1 VLTRN
6 LHEATLDSRI
16 EETMA
21 GYVLIAARDPWD
33 APENE
38 QVFELASSLAEARD
52 SVSVYLTENGVLAA
66 RAGGGERWIRPLLSA
81 GVSVFADP
89 FALAERGIGSER
101 IVDGV
106 VSAPIEQLVD
116 MLAEGRPAL
125 WF

>member
-1 VLTRN
+1 
-6 LHEATLDSRI
+6 
-16 EETMA
+16 MA

-38 QVFELASSLAEARD
+38 QVFELAGSLAEVRD
-52 SVSVYLTENGVLAA
+52 SVAVYLTENGVMAA
-66 RAGGGERWIRPLLSA
+66 RSGGGERFIAPLLTA

-106 VSAPIEQLVD
+106 VTAPIEQLVD
-116 MLAEGRPAL
+116 MLADGRSAL
-125 WF
+125 WY